1 MAQAS
6 AFPAFVSVDF
16 DNSRNGFR
24 EFRTA
29 AADAGRDVRRQ
40 FETDMDEV
48 KRTIARALTLPA
60 NAGGGLN
67 FDTTAMRQA
76 AQQAEITAQATREVA
91 RALEASARANDDNTA
106 STRRQIQAAQA
117 AANEA
122 EQEARA
128 LNAKAASYERVQAE
142 ISRAGTQLQT
152 FSGANR
158 NAASSQRAL
167 QQASVGAGQQLQDIV
182 ISLQGGQRASTVF
195 AQQLPQ
201 LTYAF
206 SNLEGK
212 VGAAARFLSG
222 PWGIAVAL
230 GAGAL
235 GGLIDSLFR
244 SESAT
249 GKLVLALDVQ
259 KNSYE
264 TLRRAVDEYNDSQR
278 QTEELSYQAIKAAKE
293 KTAANLKLA
302 ESELAAAQAR
312 FANQDAGSKGG
323 LEIKS
328 AYGSQIT
335 QLQARIAELRK
346 QLGEDISALISKD
359 NQAAL
364 DPVVAITRKWDE
376 QIRNV
381 TNAYE
386 KLAATRRLTQRE
398 QEEWQAKELAFERKK
413 KAEIEAYRKAERASK
428 RTGGANPTGEL
439 TSFISPVTGGR
450 ITSTPGIRRDPVNGK
465 QAVHNGID
473 IAVPIGTS
481 VRAPAQGVVIESGTI
496 PGFGEA
502 IFIDHGAGVI
512 TRLAHLSK
520 RNVAKGDIVS
530 QGDVI
535 GLSGNT
541 GKSTGPHVHW
551 ETRVNNRV
559 VDPRGRRL
567 PTDPLGAAQDSADM
581 AEKAEKAARAI
592 EDAVTSAS
600 TAVANLRSQF
610 DEAPKDIDKAAKAS
624 LDLKDILT
632 EIDRRA
638 TDGKLTAAQKK
649 KDEETR
655 ALIKDA
661 EDRLLPA
668 FRQRPVNDRIKAAD
682 KELQLQRLLLQGRD
696 EEANKLAFTQEIM
709 RQLNVDTEE
718 QLQAELKSREITK
731 EKLDLLYA
739 QQEQLRENARIQERM
754 DRSVR
759 SVASKLQELDRA
771 RSSVEQAIAGLP
783 DDARG
788 ALKNLV
794 GNIRSQVNEII
805 ARRLTDNLFGGLF
818 TRLEDQIKGKKP
830 IDAAT
835 ESFVGNTIKASTAL
849 IDLTET
855 LVYATSTIRGAAND
869 NLSPLS
875 KIVGGS
881 KFGADGVPSGATLFG
896 KNAGATSYIDEI
908 VAYGKNPKQ
917 TNVIDQLKML
927 NKTTRDGLGIDSP
940 ISKGIGGLLKNAAE
954 GAFIGQTAS
963 SLIFGN
969 RGSATGS
976 AIGGALGKIAGE
988 ELGKVIGGTLGK
1000 FAGPVGAIAG
1010 GLLGSVVGGLFKKTP
1025 KGYSVITGGG
1035 EGGFNVTG
1043 NKSGVRNDLTTA
1055 SGSVQQ
1061 GLARLAEML
1070 GGDVGNF
1077 RVSIG
1082 EYKGYYR
1089 VSGSGSSDVG
1099 SKKYPKR
1106 AGSDLLYDGQD
1117 AEAAV
1122 RAAIADAI
1130 RDGAILGISQAQQR
1144 LIAANKDL
1152 EVGVQKALDFQ
1163 SVFDRLKEYKDP
1175 VGAALDTL
1183 DKEFNRLKKI
1193 FAEAGASAA
1202 DYASLEELYGIER
1215 AKAIKEASDKMTASL
1230 RSLYDSLTIGDSGRS
1245 LRDRL
1250 SAAKTA
1256 YDPLKARVL
1265 AGDKTAYDD
1274 FAKAAQDLLDIQ
1286 RQFSGS
1292 QTPYFNLLDEITRI
1306 TKERIDAEA
1315 NIASIAQNRDSPFS
1329 STGQATGANDNAA
1342 VVGAIGETNNIL
1354 RSIATMMAA
1363 GGGGFDYGNGFRT
1376 VSFQ

>member
-40 FETDMDEV
+40 FEYDMGEIQKV
-48 KRTIARALTLPA
+48 IARALTGPA

-67 FDTTAMRQA
+67 FDTAGMRQA

-128 LNAKAASYERVQAE
+128 LNAKAATYERVQAE

-152 FSGANR
+152 FAGASR
-158 NAASSQRAL
+158 TAAASQGAL
-167 QQASVGAGQQLQDIV
+167 RQASIGAGQQLQDIA
-182 ISLQGGQRASTVF
+182 ISLYSGQRAGVVF

-201 LTYAF
+201 LAF
-206 SNLEGK
+206 ALSALEGSTSK
-212 VGAAARFLSG
+212 TLGTVGRFGAFLSG
-222 PWGIAVAL
+222 PWGLAVGLGVGAIATLTAGLFDNADAADTAEDAHKAL
-230 GAGAL
+230 EKRLSEMSSFFDLATGAVVRQNQAL
-235 GGLIDSLFR
+235 IANARLKRLDEIDSLAQSQKDRQAEIKRLVTSSDDVRFENAGSIADPLIR
-244 SESAT
+244 SIGRDTTIVDAIYKNRTDQKAISDALLEIVRGGGENAKTARRILDLRGEGISANLDIRKLSLEDESLRT
-249 GKLVLALDVQ
+249 GKL
-259 KNSYE
+259 
-264 TLRRAVDEYNDSQR
+264 
-278 QTEELSYQAIKAAKE
+278 
-293 KTAANLKLA
+293 
-302 ESELAAAQAR
+302 AAALQKPKKAPRAR
-312 FANQDAGSKGG
+312 TPKGR
-323 LEIKS
+323 S
-328 AYGSQIT
+328 AEQ
-335 QLQARIAELRK
+335 ELR
-346 QLGEDISALISKD
+346 DA
-359 NQAAL
+359 
-364 DPVVAITRKWDE
+364 
-376 QIRNV
+376 
-381 TNAYE
+381 
-386 KLAATRRLTQRE
+386 
-398 QEEWQAKELAFERKK
+398 
-413 KAEIEAYRKAERASK
+413 
-428 RTGGANPTGEL
+428 RT
-439 TSFISPVTGGR
+439 
-450 ITSTPGIRRDPVNGK
+450 
-465 QAVHNGID
+465 
-473 IAVPIGTS
+473 
-481 VRAPAQGVVIESGTI
+481 
-496 PGFGEA
+496 
-502 IFIDHGAGVI
+502 
-512 TRLAHLSK
+512 
-520 RNVAKGDIVS
+520 
-530 QGDVI
+530 
-535 GLSGNT
+535 
-541 GKSTGPHVHW
+541 
-551 ETRVNNRV
+551 
-559 VDPRGRRL
+559 
-567 PTDPLGAAQDSADM
+567 
-581 AEKAEKAARAI
+581 I

-600 TAVANLRSQF
+600 NAVANLRSQF
-610 DEAPKDIDKAAKAS
+610 DAAPRDIDKAAKAS
-624 LDLKDILT
+624 RDLADILT

-638 TDGKLTAAQKK
+638 TDGKLTDAQKK

-661 EDRLLPA
+661 QDRLLPE
-668 FRQRPVNDRIKAAD
+668 FKQRSFNERLKAGSQ
-682 KELQLQRLLLQGRD
+682 ELQIQRQLLLGRD
-696 EEANKLAFTQEIM
+696 QEAEKLALTQDLM
-709 RQLNVDTEE
+709 RQFGAETEA
-718 QLQAELKSREITK
+718 QLFTELKSLGITK
-731 EKLDLLYA
+731 EKLDLLY
-739 QQEQLRENARIQERM
+739 QQAEQNRENERILARM
-754 DRSVR
+754 DRAVR
-759 SVASKLQELDRA
+759 TAPAQIRELERA
-771 RSSVEQAIAGLP
+771 YSTIEQSIVQLP
-783 DDARG
+783 NDARG
-788 ALKNLV
+788 ALKSFASS
-794 GNIRSQVNEII
+794 IRQQVNEII
-805 ARRLTDNLFGGLF
+805 ARRIADNLFGDLF
-818 TRLEDQIKGKKP
+818 TRFEDQIRGKKP

-835 ESFVGNTIKASTAL
+835 ENYVASTVKATTAL
-849 IDLTET
+849 LDFTEALTSS
-855 LVYATSTIRGAAND
+855 VSAIRGAAND
-869 NLSPLS
+869 NFSPLA
-875 KIVGGS
+875 KLTGGS
-881 KFGADGVPSGATLFG
+881 KFGADGMPSGATLFG
-896 KNAGATSYIDEI
+896 KNAGATSYLDEI
-908 VAYGKNPKQ
+908 VAFGKNPKQ
-917 TNVIDQLKML
+917 TNVIDQLKLL
-927 NKTTRDGLGIDSP
+927 NKTTRDGLGIDSQ

-969 RGSATGS
+969 KGSATGS

-988 ELGKVIGGTLGK
+988 ALGKTIGGTLGK

-1010 GLLGSVVGGLFKKTP
+1010 GLLGSVVGGLFKKAP
-1025 KGYSVITGGG
+1025 KGYSVITGAGD
-1035 EGGFNVTG
+1035 GGFSVTG
-1043 NKSGVRNDLTTA
+1043 NKAGVRNDLTTA

-1250 SAAKTA
+1250 SAAQTA

-1329 STGQATGANDNAA
+1329 STGRATGANDNAA

-1363 GGGGFDYGNGFRT
+1363 GGGGGFDYGNGFRT

>member
-67 FDTTAMRQA
+67 FDTAGMRQA

-128 LNAKAASYERVQAE
+128 LNAKAATYERVQTE

-152 FSGANR
+152 FAGASR
-158 NAASSQRAL
+158 TAAASQGAL
-167 QQASVGAGQQLQDIV
+167 RQASIGAGQQLQDIA
-182 ISLQGGQRASTVF
+182 ISLYSGQRAGVVF

-201 LTYAF
+201 LAF
-206 SNLEGK
+206 ALSALEGSTSK
-212 VGAAARFLSG
+212 TLGTVGRFGAFLSG
-222 PWGIAVAL
+222 PWGLAVGLGVGAIASLTAGLFDNADAADTAEDAHKAL
-230 GAGAL
+230 ESRLSEMSSFFDLATGAVVRQNQAL
-235 GGLIDSLFR
+235 IANARLKRLDEIDSLAQSQKDRQAEIKRLVTSSAEVRFENAGSIADPLIR
-244 SESAT
+244 SIGRDTTIIDAIYKNRTDQKAISDALLEIVRGGGENAKTARRILDLRGEGISANLDIRKLSLEDESLRT
-249 GKLVLALDVQ
+249 GKLADELQ
-259 KNSYE
+259 K
-264 TLRRAVDEYNDSQR
+264 
-278 QTEELSYQAIKAAKE
+278 
-293 KTAANLKLA
+293 
-302 ESELAAAQAR
+302 
-312 FANQDAGSKGG
+312 
-323 LEIKS
+323 
-328 AYGSQIT
+328 
-335 QLQARIAELRK
+335 
-346 QLGEDISALISKD
+346 
-359 NQAAL
+359 
-364 DPVVAITRKWDE
+364 P
-376 QIRNV
+376 
-381 TNAYE
+381 
-386 KLAATRRLTQRE
+386 
-398 QEEWQAKELAFERKK
+398 K
-413 KAEIEAYRKAERASK
+413 KA
-428 RTGGANPTGEL
+428 
-439 TSFISPVTGGR
+439 
-450 ITSTPGIRRDPVNGK
+450 
-465 QAVHNGID
+465 
-473 IAVPIGTS
+473 
-481 VRAPAQGVVIESGTI
+481 
-496 PGFGEA
+496 
-502 IFIDHGAGVI
+502 
-512 TRLAHLSK
+512 
-520 RNVAKGDIVS
+520 
-530 QGDVI
+530 
-535 GLSGNT
+535 
-541 GKSTGPHVHW
+541 
-551 ETRVNNRV
+551 
-559 VDPRGRRL
+559 PRGRTPKGKSADQELR
-567 PTDPLGAAQDSADM
+567 AAQ
-581 AEKAEKAARAI
+581 AI
-592 EDAVTSAS
+592 EDASDRAAD
-600 TAVANLRSQF
+600 AVANLRSQF
-610 DEAPKDIDKAAKAS
+610 DAAPRDIDRAAKATRQ
-624 LDLKDILT
+624 LDEELKKL
-632 EIDRRA
+632 DRRA
-638 TDGKLTAAQKK
+638 ATGKLTDAEKA
-649 KDEETR
+649 
-655 ALIKDA
+655 KDA
-661 EDRLLPA
+661 ETR
-668 FRQRPVNDRIKAAD
+668 RQIEEIKGKLIPEFLQRGFNERIKSGNE
-682 KELQLQRLLLQGRD
+682 ELQIQRKLLLGRD
-696 EEANKLAFTQEIM
+696 EEAEKLALTHDLM
-709 RQLNVDTEE
+709 RQFGVDTEE
-718 QLQAELKSREITK
+718 QLATELKSLGITK
-731 EKLDLLYA
+731 EKLDLLY
-739 QQEQLRENARIQERM
+739 QQAEQNRENERILARM
-754 DRSVR
+754 DRAVR
-759 SVASKLQELDRA
+759 TAPAQIRELERA
-771 RSSVEQAIAGLP
+771 YSAIEQSIAQLP
-783 DDARG
+783 NDARG
-788 ALKNLV
+788 ALKDFASS
-794 GNIRSQVNEII
+794 IRQQVNEII
-805 ARRLTDNLFGGLF
+805 ARRIADNLFGDMFARIEG
-818 TRLEDQIKGKKP
+818 QIRGKKP

-835 ESFVGNTIKASTAL
+835 ANYVESTVKANTAL
-849 IDLTET
+849 IDLTESFR
-855 LVYATSTIRGAAND
+855 YASSVFRGAAND
-869 NLSPLS
+869 NFSPLS

-969 RGSATGS
+969 KGSATGS

-1010 GLLGSVVGGLFKKTP
+1010 GLLGSVVGGLFKKAP

-1061 GLARLAEML
+1061 GLSRLAEML

-1082 EYKGYYR
+1082 EYKGWYR
-1089 VSGSGSSDVG
+1089 VSGSGSTDVG

-1193 FAEAGASAA
+1193 FAEAGASASE
-1202 DYASLEELYGIER
+1202 YASLEELYGIER
-1215 AKAIKEASDKMTASL
+1215 AKAIKEASDKVTASL
-1230 RSLYDSLTIGDSGRS
+1230 RSLYDNLTIGDSGRS

-1250 SAAKTA
+1250 SAAQTA

-1329 STGQATGANDNAA
+1329 STGQATGATDNVA
-1342 VVGAIGETNNIL
+1342 VVGAIQQQTSDLLNGFASIL
-1354 RSIATMMAA
+1354 AA
-1363 GGGGFDYGNGFRT
+1363 GGDRYNFGNFRT
-1376 VSFQ
+1376 NDFR

>member
-40 FETDMDEV
+40 FEYDMGEIQKV
-48 KRTIARALTLPA
+48 IARALTGPA

-67 FDTTAMRQA
+67 FDTAGMRQA

-128 LNAKAASYERVQAE
+128 LNAKAATYERVQAE

-152 FSGANR
+152 FSGASR
-158 NAASSQRAL
+158 TAANSQRAL
-167 QQASVGAGQQLQDIV
+167 QQASVGAGQQLQDII

-244 SESAT
+244 SESAS

-278 QTEELSYQAIKAAKE
+278 QTEELSYRAIKSAKE

-302 ESELAAAQAR
+302 ESELAVAQGR
-312 FANQDAGSKGG
+312 FASQDPGSKGG

-328 AYGSQIT
+328 AYGAQIT

-359 NQAAL
+359 NQAAI

-398 QEEWQAKELAFERKK
+398 EEEWRAKELAFEKKK

-559 VDPRGRRL
+559 VDPRGKRL

-581 AEKAEKAARAI
+581 AEKAAKAAQVLRDSI
-592 EDAVTSAS
+592 DAAGQSIAQ
-600 TAVANLRSQF
+600 LRGQF
-610 DEAPKDIDKAAKAS
+610 DQAPRDIDKANVAAIKLDRTLAGINDTLKNEDLTAEQRKSLEDYAKA
-624 LDLKDILT
+624 IE
-632 EIDRRA
+632 EI
-638 TDGKLTAAQKK
+638 QKK
-649 KDEETR
+649 
-655 ALIKDA
+655 LIP
-661 EDRLLPA
+661 EFL
-668 FRQRPVNDRIKAAD
+668 QRPINDRIKGAD
-682 KELQLQRLLLQGRD
+682 QELQIQRLLLQGRE
-696 EEANKLAFTQEIM
+696 EEANVLAFQQDLM
-709 RQLNVDTEE
+709 RQLGVETQA
-718 QLQAELKSREITK
+718 QLEAELKSRGITK

-739 QQEQLRENARIQERM
+739 QQQQLRENARIQERM

-759 SVASKLQELDRA
+759 SVGSKLQELDRA

-783 DDARG
+783 DNARR
-788 ALKNLV
+788 ALKDLV
-794 GNIRSQVNEII
+794 LNIRAQVNDII
-805 ARRLTDNLFGGLF
+805 ARRIADNLFGDMF
-818 TRLEDQIKGKKP
+818 ARIEDQIRGKKP

-835 ESFVGNTIKASTAL
+835 ANYVQSTVKANTAL
-849 IDLTET
+849 IDLTESFR
-855 LVYATSTIRGAAND
+855 YASSVFRGAAND
-869 NLSPLS
+869 NFSPLS
-875 KIVGGS
+875 KIVSGS

-896 KNAGATSYIDEI
+896 KNAGATSYLDEI
-908 VAYGKNPKQ
+908 IVRANNGKGS
-917 TNVIDQLKML
+917 NVIDQLKLL

-969 RGSATGS
+969 KGSATGS

-1025 KGYSVITGGG
+1025 KGYAVITGGG
-1035 EGGFNVTG
+1035 EGDFSVTG

-1061 GLARLAEML
+1061 GLSRLAEML

-1082 EYKGYYR
+1082 EYKGWYR
-1089 VSGSGSSDVG
+1089 VSSSGSSDVG

-1250 SAAKTA
+1250 SAAQTA

-1342 VVGAIGETNNIL
+1342 VVSAIGETNGIL
-1354 RSIATMMAA
+1354 RSIATMLAA
-1363 GGGGFDYGNGFRT
+1363 GGDRYNFGNFLTNDFR
-1376 VSFQ
+1376 

>member
-40 FETDMDEV
+40 FEYDMGEIQKV
-48 KRTIARALTLPA
+48 IARALTGPA

-67 FDTTAMRQA
+67 FDTAGMRQA
-76 AQQAEITAQATREVA
+76 ALQAEITAQATREVA

-128 LNAKAASYERVQAE
+128 LNAKAATYERVQAE

-152 FSGANR
+152 FAGASR
-158 NAASSQRAL
+158 TAAASQGAL
-167 QQASVGAGQQLQDIV
+167 RQASIGAGQQLQDIA
-182 ISLQGGQRASTVF
+182 ISLYSGQRAGVVF

-201 LTYAF
+201 LAF
-206 SNLEGK
+206 ALSALEGSTSK
-212 VGAAARFLSG
+212 TLGTVGRFGAFLSG
-222 PWGIAVAL
+222 PWGLAVGL
-230 GAGAL
+230 GVGAL
-235 GGLIDSLFR
+235 ASLTAGLFDNADAADTAEDAHKALEKRLTEMSTFFDLATGSIIQQNQALIANARLKRLDEIDGLAKLQKERAAEIKSLVLGSRIGSVRFGGTFGNETGRVQIGRSDTTIIDAIYKNRTDQKAISDALLQIVRGGGENARKARRILDLRGEGISANKDIADLSLED
-244 SESAT
+244 ESLRT
-249 GKLVLALDVQ
+249 GKLAVELQ
-259 KNSYE
+259 KPKKAPRARTPKGRSAE
-264 TLRRAVDEYNDSQR
+264 QELR
-278 QTEELSYQAIKAAKE
+278 
-293 KTAANLKLA
+293 
-302 ESELAAAQAR
+302 AAQ
-312 FANQDAGSKGG
+312 
-323 LEIKS
+323 
-328 AYGSQIT
+328 
-335 QLQARIAELRK
+335 
-346 QLGEDISALISKD
+346 
-359 NQAAL
+359 
-364 DPVVAITRKWDE
+364 
-376 QIRNV
+376 
-381 TNAYE
+381 
-386 KLAATRRLTQRE
+386 
-398 QEEWQAKELAFERKK
+398 
-413 KAEIEAYRKAERASK
+413 
-428 RTGGANPTGEL
+428 
-439 TSFISPVTGGR
+439 
-450 ITSTPGIRRDPVNGK
+450 
-465 QAVHNGID
+465 
-473 IAVPIGTS
+473 
-481 VRAPAQGVVIESGTI
+481 
-496 PGFGEA
+496 
-502 IFIDHGAGVI
+502 
-512 TRLAHLSK
+512 
-520 RNVAKGDIVS
+520 
-530 QGDVI
+530 
-535 GLSGNT
+535 
-541 GKSTGPHVHW
+541 
-551 ETRVNNRV
+551 
-559 VDPRGRRL
+559 
-567 PTDPLGAAQDSADM
+567 
-581 AEKAEKAARAI
+581 AI
-592 EDAVTSAS
+592 EDASDRAAD
-600 TAVANLRSQF
+600 AVANLRSQF
-610 DEAPKDIDKAAKAS
+610 DAAPRDIDRAAKATRQ
-624 LDLKDILT
+624 LDEELKKL
-632 EIDRRA
+632 DRRA
-638 TDGKLTAAQKK
+638 ASGKLTDAEKA
-649 KDEETR
+649 
-655 ALIKDA
+655 KDA
-661 EDRLLPA
+661 ETR
-668 FRQRPVNDRIKAAD
+668 RQIEEIKGKLIPEFLQRGFNERIKAGNE
-682 KELQLQRLLLQGRD
+682 ELQIQRKLLLGRD
-696 EEANKLAFTQEIM
+696 EEAEKLALTHDLM
-709 RQLNVDTEE
+709 RQFGVDTEE
-718 QLQAELKSREITK
+718 QLATELKSVGITR
-731 EKLDLLYA
+731 EKLDLLY
-739 QQEQLRENARIQERM
+739 QQAEQNRENERILARM
-754 DRSVR
+754 DRAVR
-759 SVASKLQELDRA
+759 TAPAQIRELERA
-771 RSSVEQAIAGLP
+771 YSAIEQSIAQLP
-783 DDARG
+783 NDARG
-788 ALKNLV
+788 ALKDFAAS
-794 GNIRSQVNEII
+794 IRQQVNEII
-805 ARRLTDNLFGGLF
+805 ARRIADNLFGDLF
-818 TRLEDQIKGKKP
+818 TRLEDQIRGKKP

-835 ESFVGNTIKASTAL
+835 ESYVASTVKATTAL
-849 IDLTET
+849 LDLTE
-855 LVYATSTIRGAAND
+855 AISSTASAFRGAAND
-869 NLSPLS
+869 NFSPLA
-875 KIVGGS
+875 KLTGGS
-881 KFGADGVPSGATLFG
+881 KFGTDGMPSGATLFG
-896 KNAGATSYIDEI
+896 KNAGATSYLDEI
-908 VAYGKNPKQ
+908 VVYANNPKQ
-917 TNVIDQLKML
+917 TNVIDQLKLL

-969 RGSATGS
+969 KGSATGS

-988 ELGKVIGGTLGK
+988 ALGKTIGGTLGQ

-1025 KGYSVITGGG
+1025 KGYAVITGGG
-1035 EGGFNVTG
+1035 EGDFSVTG

-1061 GLARLAEML
+1061 GLSRLAEML

-1082 EYKGYYR
+1082 EYKGWYR
-1089 VSGSGSSDVG
+1089 VSSSGSSDVG

-1215 AKAIKEASDKMTASL
+1215 AKAIKEASEKMTASL

-1250 SAAKTA
+1250 SAAQTA

-1315 NIASIAQNRDSPFS
+1315 NITSIAENRDSPFTS
-1329 STGQATGANDNAA
+1329 AGAQNDNGYTYAP
-1342 VVGAIGETNNIL
+1342 VVDAIQQQTSIL
-1354 RSIATMMAA
+1354 ANAILQA
-1363 GGGGFDYGNGFRT
+1363 GGVGGFGNGFQT
-1376 VSFQ
+1376 VSFR

>member
-16 DNSRNGFR
+16 DNSTNGFR

-67 FDTTAMRQA
+67 FDTTGMRQA
-76 AQQAEITAQATREVA
+76 ARQAEITAQATREVA
-91 RALEASARANDDNTA
+91 RALEAAARANDDNTA

-167 QQASVGAGQQLQDIV
+167 QQASVGAGQQLQDII

-244 SESAT
+244 SESAS

-278 QTEELSYQAIKAAKE
+278 QTEELSYQAIKTAKE

-312 FANQDAGSKGG
+312 FANQDPGSKGG

-335 QLQARIAELRK
+335 QLQTRIAELRK
-346 QLGEDISALISKD
+346 QLGEDISALISKE
-359 NQAAL
+359 NQAVI

-381 TNAYE
+381 TNSYE

-398 QEEWQAKELAFERKK
+398 IEEWQAKELAFDKKK
-413 KAEIEAYRKAERASK
+413 KAEIEAYRKAERAAK
-428 RTGGANPTGEL
+428 RTGGANPSGEL

-465 QAVHNGID
+465 QAVHNGVD
-473 IAVPIGTS
+473 IAVPIGTN
-481 VRAPAQGVVIESGTI
+481 VRAPAGGTIIEAGVV
-496 PGFGEA
+496 PGYGNVVY
-502 IFIDHGAGVI
+502 IDHGAGTI

-520 RNVAKGDIVS
+520 IGVKKGDIID
-530 QGDVI
+530 QGDIV

-567 PTDPLGAAQDSADM
+567 PTDPLGAAQDGADM
-581 AEKAEKAARAI
+581 AEKAAKAAEVLRNSI
-592 EDAVTSAS
+592 DAAGQSIAQ
-600 TAVANLRSQF
+600 LRGQF
-610 DEAPKDIDKAAKAS
+610 DQAPRDIDKANVAAIKLDRILSGINDTLKTEDLTDEQRKSLEEYAKAIDEIQKKTIPDFLKRPLTDSLAQQRELIAGQSLLVQGRQAEYDVYQDTLDLARMLGAES
-624 LDLKDILT
+624 LDQL
-632 EIDRRA
+632 
-638 TDGKLTAAQKK
+638 
-649 KDEETR
+649 ET
-655 ALIKDA
+655 
-661 EDRLLPA
+661 
-668 FRQRPVNDRIKAAD
+668 
-682 KELQLQRLLLQGRD
+682 
-696 EEANKLAFTQEIM
+696 
-709 RQLNVDTEE
+709 
-718 QLQAELKSREITK
+718 
-731 EKLDLLYA
+731 
-739 QQEQLRENARIQERM
+739 
-754 DRSVR
+754 
-759 SVASKLQELDRA
+759 
-771 RSSVEQAIAGLP
+771 
-783 DDARG
+783 
-788 ALKNLV
+788 
-794 GNIRSQVNEII
+794 
-805 ARRLTDNLFGGLF
+805 
-818 TRLEDQIKGKKP
+818 QIKGRKISQDQ
-830 IDAAT
+830 IDAYYAQRQLLRAQNIELEKQRDQQQILLQHVEDVQRAT
-835 ESFVGNTIKASTAL
+835 KAAIYDFFDGKGLGAAKNFISSMMDITRQQLTEEVFVKIFGDTFRNQKLKILGLDKVDEAGKEMARTIRNTIGPLEELGKAASSAASAL
-849 IDLTET
+849 SA
-855 LVYATSTIRGAAND
+855 VPSAAND
-869 NLSPLS
+869 NAQPGSDAEIIVTAQKSVQREFSNAIETLGN
-875 KIVGGS
+875 KILGE
-881 KFGADGVPSGATLFG
+881 KFMGQLQGALGIALKGAAIG
-896 KNAGATSYIDEI
+896 EATSGI
-908 VAYGKNPKQ
+908 
-917 TNVIDQLKML
+917 LKS
-927 NKTTRDGLGIDSP
+927 LGIKQ
-940 ISKGIGGLLKNAAE
+940 SKT
-954 GAFIGQTAS
+954 GAQ
-963 SLIFGN
+963 
-969 RGSATGS
+969 
-976 AIGGALGKIAGE
+976 IGGAIGSFIPIPG
-988 ELGKVIGGTLGK
+988 GDIIGSIIGGT
-1000 FAGPVGAIAG
+1000 I
-1010 GLLGSVVGGLFKKTP
+1010 GGLFKKTP
-1025 KGYSVITGGG
+1025 KGYSLITGGG

-1089 VSGSGSSDVG
+1089 VSGSGSTDVG
-1099 SKKYPKR
+1099 SKKYPHY
-1106 AGSDLLYDGQD
+1106 AGSDVLYDGQD
-1117 AEAAV
+1117 PEAAV

-1193 FAEAGASAA
+1193 FAEAGASAS
-1202 DYASLEELYGIER
+1202 DYADLEELYGIER
-1215 AKAIKEASDKMTASL
+1215 AKAIKEASDKVTASL
-1230 RSLYDSLTIGDSGRS
+1230 RSFYDNLTIGDSGRS

-1250 SAAKTA
+1250 SAAQTA

-1329 STGQATGANDNAA
+1329 STGAQNDNGYTYAP
-1342 VVGAIGETNNIL
+1342 VVDAIQQQTNIL
-1354 RSIATMMAA
+1354 ANAILQA
-1363 GGGGFDYGNGFRT
+1363 GGGGFGNGFQT
-1376 VSFQ
+1376 VAFR

>member
-29 AADAGRDVRRQ
+29 AAEAGRDVRRQ
-40 FETDMDEV
+40 FEYDMGEIQ
-48 KRTIARALTLPA
+48 RTIMKS
-60 NAGGGLN
+60 LN
-67 FDTTAMRQA
+67 RGIGMDGKLDLGTNEMRKA

-128 LNAKAASYERVQAE
+128 LNAKAATYERVQAE

-152 FSGANR
+152 FAGASR
-158 NAASSQRAL
+158 TAAASQGAL
-167 QQASVGAGQQLQDIV
+167 RQASIGAGQQLQDIA
-182 ISLQGGQRASTVF
+182 ISLYSGQRAGVVF

-201 LTYAF
+201 LAF
-206 SNLEGK
+206 ALSALEGSTSK
-212 VGAAARFLSG
+212 TLGTVGRFGAFLSG
-222 PWGIAVAL
+222 PWGLAVGL
-230 GAGAL
+230 GVGAL
-235 GGLIDSLFR
+235 ATLTAGLFDNADAADTAEDAHKALEKRLSEMSSFFDLATGAVVRQNQALIANARLKRLDEIDSLAQSQKDRQAEIKRLVTSSDDVRFENAGSIADPLIR
-244 SESAT
+244 SIGRDTTIVDAIYKNRTDQKAISDALLEIVRGGGENAKTARRILDLRGEGISANLDIRKLSLEDESLRT
-249 GKLVLALDVQ
+249 GKLADELQ
-259 KNSYE
+259 KPKKAPRARTPKGRSAE
-264 TLRRAVDEYNDSQR
+264 QELR
-278 QTEELSYQAIKAAKE
+278 
-293 KTAANLKLA
+293 
-302 ESELAAAQAR
+302 AAQ
-312 FANQDAGSKGG
+312 
-323 LEIKS
+323 
-328 AYGSQIT
+328 
-335 QLQARIAELRK
+335 
-346 QLGEDISALISKD
+346 
-359 NQAAL
+359 
-364 DPVVAITRKWDE
+364 
-376 QIRNV
+376 
-381 TNAYE
+381 
-386 KLAATRRLTQRE
+386 
-398 QEEWQAKELAFERKK
+398 
-413 KAEIEAYRKAERASK
+413 
-428 RTGGANPTGEL
+428 
-439 TSFISPVTGGR
+439 
-450 ITSTPGIRRDPVNGK
+450 
-465 QAVHNGID
+465 
-473 IAVPIGTS
+473 
-481 VRAPAQGVVIESGTI
+481 
-496 PGFGEA
+496 
-502 IFIDHGAGVI
+502 
-512 TRLAHLSK
+512 
-520 RNVAKGDIVS
+520 
-530 QGDVI
+530 
-535 GLSGNT
+535 
-541 GKSTGPHVHW
+541 
-551 ETRVNNRV
+551 
-559 VDPRGRRL
+559 
-567 PTDPLGAAQDSADM
+567 
-581 AEKAEKAARAI
+581 AI
-592 EDAVTSAS
+592 EDASDRAAD
-600 TAVANLRSQF
+600 AVANLRSQF
-610 DEAPKDIDKAAKAS
+610 DAAPRDIDRAAKATRQ
-624 LDLKDILT
+624 LDEELKKL
-632 EIDRRA
+632 DRRA
-638 TDGKLTAAQKK
+638 ASGKLTDAEKA
-649 KDEETR
+649 
-655 ALIKDA
+655 KDA
-661 EDRLLPA
+661 ETR
-668 FRQRPVNDRIKAAD
+668 RQIEEIKGKLIPEFLQRGFNERIKAGNE
-682 KELQLQRLLLQGRD
+682 ELQIHRKLLLGRD
-696 EEANKLAFTQEIM
+696 EEAEKLALTHDLM
-709 RQLNVDTEE
+709 RQFGVDTEE
-718 QLQAELKSREITK
+718 QLATELKSLGITK
-731 EKLDLLYA
+731 EKLDLLY
-739 QQEQLRENARIQERM
+739 QQAEQNRENERILARM
-754 DRSVR
+754 DRAVR
-759 SVASKLQELDRA
+759 TAPAQIRELERA
-771 RSSVEQAIAGLP
+771 YSTIEQSIAQLSN
-783 DDARG
+783 DARG
-788 ALKNLV
+788 ALKDFAAS
-794 GNIRSQVNEII
+794 IRQQVNEII
-805 ARRLTDNLFGGLF
+805 ARRIADNLFGDLF
-818 TRLEDQIKGKKP
+818 ARLEDQIRGKKP

-835 ESFVGNTIKASTAL
+835 ESYVASTVKATTAL
-849 IDLTET
+849 LDLTE
-855 LVYATSTIRGAAND
+855 AISSTASAFRGAAND
-869 NLSPLS
+869 NFSPLA
-875 KIVGGS
+875 KLTGGS
-881 KFGADGVPSGATLFG
+881 KFGADGMPSGATLFG
-896 KNAGATSYIDEI
+896 KNAGATSYLDEI
-908 VAYGKNPKQ
+908 VVYANNPKQ

-969 RGSATGS
+969 KGSATGS

-1010 GLLGSVVGGLFKKTP
+1010 GLLGSVVGGLFKKAP

-1035 EGGFNVTG
+1035 DGGFSVTG
-1043 NKSGVRNDLTTA
+1043 NKAGVRNDLTTA

-1215 AKAIKEASDKMTASL
+1215 AKAIKEASDKVTASL
-1230 RSLYDSLTIGDSGRS
+1230 RSLYDNLTIGDSGRS

-1250 SAAKTA
+1250 SAAQTA

-1274 FAKAAQDLLDIQ
+1274 FAKAAQDLLDIR

-1315 NIASIAQNRDSPFS
+1315 NITSIAENRDSPFTS
-1329 STGQATGANDNAA
+1329 AGAQNDNGYTYAP
-1342 VVGAIGETNNIL
+1342 VVDAIQQQTSIL
-1354 RSIATMMAA
+1354 ANAILQA
-1363 GGGGFDYGNGFRT
+1363 GGVGGFGNGFQT
-1376 VSFQ
+1376 VSFR

>member
-6 AFPAFVSVDF
+6 AFPAFLTAEF

-24 EFRTA
+24 DFRSS
-29 AADAGRDVRRQ
+29 AADADRDVRRQ
-40 FETDMDEV
+40 FEYDMGEIQ
-48 KRTIARALTLPA
+48 RTISKSLNR
-60 NAGGGLN
+60 GLGTN
-67 FDTTAMRQA
+67 GKLDLGTNEMRQA

-128 LNAKAASYERVQAE
+128 LNAKAATYERVQAE

-152 FSGANR
+152 FAGASR
-158 NAASSQRAL
+158 TAAASQGAL
-167 QQASVGAGQQLQDIV
+167 RQASIGAGQQLQDIAV
-182 ISLQGGQRASTVF
+182 SLYSGQRAGVVF

-201 LTYAF
+201 LAF
-206 SNLEGK
+206 ALSALEGSTSK
-212 VGAAARFLSG
+212 TLGTVGRFGAFLSG
-222 PWGIAVAL
+222 PWGLAVGL
-230 GAGAL
+230 GVGAL
-235 GGLIDSLFR
+235 ASLTSGLFDNADAADAAEDAHKALEKRLTEMSTFFDLATGSIIQQNQALIANARLKRLDEIDGLAKLQKERAAEIKSLVLGSRIGSVRFGGTFGNETGRVQIGRSDTTIIDAIYKNRTDQKAISDALLQIVRGGGENARKARRILDLRGEGISANKDIADLSLED
-244 SESAT
+244 ESLRT
-249 GKLVLALDVQ
+249 GKL
-259 KNSYE
+259 
-264 TLRRAVDEYNDSQR
+264 
-278 QTEELSYQAIKAAKE
+278 
-293 KTAANLKLA
+293 
-302 ESELAAAQAR
+302 AAALQKPKKAPQAR
-312 FANQDAGSKGG
+312 TPKGR
-323 LEIKS
+323 S
-328 AYGSQIT
+328 AEQ
-335 QLQARIAELRK
+335 ELR
-346 QLGEDISALISKD
+346 DA
-359 NQAAL
+359 
-364 DPVVAITRKWDE
+364 
-376 QIRNV
+376 
-381 TNAYE
+381 
-386 KLAATRRLTQRE
+386 
-398 QEEWQAKELAFERKK
+398 
-413 KAEIEAYRKAERASK
+413 
-428 RTGGANPTGEL
+428 RT
-439 TSFISPVTGGR
+439 
-450 ITSTPGIRRDPVNGK
+450 
-465 QAVHNGID
+465 
-473 IAVPIGTS
+473 
-481 VRAPAQGVVIESGTI
+481 
-496 PGFGEA
+496 
-502 IFIDHGAGVI
+502 
-512 TRLAHLSK
+512 
-520 RNVAKGDIVS
+520 
-530 QGDVI
+530 
-535 GLSGNT
+535 
-541 GKSTGPHVHW
+541 
-551 ETRVNNRV
+551 
-559 VDPRGRRL
+559 
-567 PTDPLGAAQDSADM
+567 
-581 AEKAEKAARAI
+581 I

-600 TAVANLRSQF
+600 NAVANLRSQF
-610 DEAPKDIDKAAKAS
+610 DAAPRDIDKAAKAS
-624 LDLKDILT
+624 RDLADILT

-638 TDGKLTAAQKK
+638 TDGKLTDAQKK

-661 EDRLLPA
+661 QDRLLPE
-668 FRQRPVNDRIKAAD
+668 FKQRSFNERLKAGSQ
-682 KELQLQRLLLQGRD
+682 ELQIQRQLLLGRD
-696 EEANKLAFTQEIM
+696 QEAEKLALTQDLM
-709 RQLNVDTEE
+709 RQFGAETEA
-718 QLQAELKSREITK
+718 QLFTELKSLGITK
-731 EKLDLLYA
+731 EKLDLLY
-739 QQEQLRENARIQERM
+739 QQAEQNRENERILARM
-754 DRSVR
+754 DRAVR
-759 SVASKLQELDRA
+759 TAPAQIRELERA
-771 RSSVEQAIAGLP
+771 YSTIEQSIAQLP

-788 ALKNLV
+788 ALKSFASS
-794 GNIRSQVNEII
+794 IRQQVNEII
-805 ARRLTDNLFGGLF
+805 ARRIADNLFGDLF
-818 TRLEDQIKGKKP
+818 TRFEDQIRGKKP

-835 ESFVGNTIKASTAL
+835 ESYVASTVKATTAL
-849 IDLTET
+849 LDFTKALTSS
-855 LVYATSTIRGAAND
+855 VSAIRGAAND
-869 NLSPLS
+869 NFSPLA
-875 KIVGGS
+875 KLTGGS
-881 KFGADGVPSGATLFG
+881 KFGADGMPSGATLFG
-896 KNAGATSYIDEI
+896 KNAGATSYLDEI
-908 VAYGKNPKQ
+908 VVYANNPKQ
-917 TNVIDQLKML
+917 TNVIDQLKLL

-1035 EGGFNVTG
+1035 EGGFSVTG

-1193 FAEAGASAA
+1193 FAEAGASAS

-1215 AKAIKEASDKMTASL
+1215 AKAIKDASDKVTASL
-1230 RSLYDSLTIGDSGRS
+1230 RSFYDNLTIGDSGRS

-1250 SAAKTA
+1250 SAAQTA

-1329 STGQATGANDNAA
+1329 STGRATGANDNAA

-1363 GGGGFDYGNGFRT
+1363 GGGGGFDYGNGFRT

>member
-40 FETDMDEV
+40 FEYDMGEV
-48 KRTIARALTLPA
+48 KKVIARALTGPA

-67 FDTTAMRQA
+67 FDTAGMRQA

-128 LNAKAASYERVQAE
+128 LNAKAATYERVQAE

-152 FSGANR
+152 YSGASR
-158 NAASSQRAL
+158 TAANSQRAL
-167 QQASVGAGQQLQDIV
+167 QQASVGAGQQLQDII

-244 SESAT
+244 SESAS

-278 QTEELSYQAIKAAKE
+278 QTEELSYQAIKSAKE

-302 ESELAAAQAR
+302 ESELAVAQGR
-312 FANQDAGSKGG
+312 FASQDPGSKGG

-328 AYGSQIT
+328 AYGAQIT

-346 QLGEDISALISKD
+346 QLGADISALISKD
-359 NQAAL
+359 NQAAI

-398 QEEWQAKELAFERKK
+398 EEEWRAKELAFEKKK

-465 QAVHNGID
+465 QAVHNGVD
-473 IAVPIGTS
+473 IAVPIGTN
-481 VRAPAQGVVIESGTI
+481 VRAPAGGTIIEAGVV
-496 PGFGEA
+496 PGYGNVVY
-502 IFIDHGAGVI
+502 IDHGAGTI

-520 RNVAKGDIVS
+520 IGVKKGDIID
-530 QGDVI
+530 QGDIV
-535 GLSGNT
+535 GLSGNS

-559 VDPRGRRL
+559 VDARGKRL

-581 AEKAEKAARAI
+581 AEKAAKAAQVLRDSI
-592 EDAVTSAS
+592 DAAGQSIAQ
-600 TAVANLRSQF
+600 LRGQF
-610 DEAPKDIDKAAKAS
+610 DQAPRDIDKANVAAIKLDRTLAGINDTLKNEDLTAEQRKSLEEYAKAIEEIQTKTIPDFLKRPLTDSLTQQRELIAGQSLLVQGRQAEYDVYQDTLDLARMLGAES
-624 LDLKDILT
+624 LDQL
-632 EIDRRA
+632 
-638 TDGKLTAAQKK
+638 
-649 KDEETR
+649 ET
-655 ALIKDA
+655 
-661 EDRLLPA
+661 
-668 FRQRPVNDRIKAAD
+668 
-682 KELQLQRLLLQGRD
+682 
-696 EEANKLAFTQEIM
+696 
-709 RQLNVDTEE
+709 
-718 QLQAELKSREITK
+718 
-731 EKLDLLYA
+731 
-739 QQEQLRENARIQERM
+739 
-754 DRSVR
+754 
-759 SVASKLQELDRA
+759 
-771 RSSVEQAIAGLP
+771 
-783 DDARG
+783 
-788 ALKNLV
+788 
-794 GNIRSQVNEII
+794 
-805 ARRLTDNLFGGLF
+805 
-818 TRLEDQIKGKKP
+818 QIKGRKISQDQ
-830 IDAAT
+830 IDAYYRQRQLLRAQNIELEKQRDQQQILLQHVEDVQRAT
-835 ESFVGNTIKASTAL
+835 KAAIYDFFDGKGLGAAKNFISSMMDITRQQ
-849 IDLTET
+849 LTEEVFVKIFGDT
-855 LVYATSTIRGAAND
+855 FRNQKLKILGLDQVDATGKEMASAIKVTINPIRDLGDVAAEAVRKIRTAGYAAND
-869 NLSPLS
+869 NGLASSIFNPRSSS
-875 KIVGGS
+875 KI
-881 KFGADGVPSGATLFG
+881 SGAG
-896 KNAGATSYIDEI
+896 VYPSDI
-908 VAYGKNPKQ
+908 VVTGNSAVDNMSSE
-917 TNVIDQLKML
+917 LKKL
-927 NKTTRDGLGIDSP
+927 NKTAGEGLGKNGAL
-940 ISKGIGGLLKNAAE
+940 SKGLAGFGDVFAQGMRGAAIGEATSGVLKSLGIKQSKT
-954 GAFIGQTAS
+954 GAQ
-963 SLIFGN
+963 
-969 RGSATGS
+969 
-976 AIGGALGKIAGE
+976 IGGAIGSFIPIPGGE
-988 ELGKVIGGTLGK
+988 IIGSIIGGT
-1000 FAGPVGAIAG
+1000 I
-1010 GLLGSVVGGLFKKTP
+1010 GGLFKKAP

-1035 EGGFNVTG
+1035 DGGFSVTG

-1061 GLARLAEML
+1061 GLSRLAEML

-1082 EYKGYYR
+1082 EYKGWYR
-1089 VSGSGSSDVG
+1089 VSSSGSSDVG

-1117 AEAAV
+1117 SEAAV

-1193 FAEAGASAA
+1193 FAEAGASASE
-1202 DYASLEELYGIER
+1202 YASLEELYGIER

-1230 RSLYDSLTIGDSGRS
+1230 RSLYDNLTIGDSGRS

-1250 SAAKTA
+1250 SAAQTA

-1329 STGQATGANDNAA
+1329 STGQATGAGDNVA
-1342 VVGAIGETNNIL
+1342 VVGAIQQQTNDLLNGFASIL
-1354 RSIATMMAA
+1354 AA
-1363 GGGGFDYGNGFRT
+1363 GGDRYNFGNFRT
-1376 VSFQ
+1376 SDFR